1 MTQQP
6 WEFFYSIDQI
16 FSFLPEHTNIL
27 SSSTRRNK
35 NFHWVKQKKLNEGEN
50 LSHILCR
57 FCGGLFWFL
66 GQCSCCRHKVKGYQ
80 EICCDKKLYF
90 KFFPCKNTAIGTF
103 FQGPMEWLYLES
115 IRWKVNYQ
123 EISRQEQQVSLPT
136 TDVQYIVTMIQYCS
150 YIHNI
155 VATSTIS

>member
-1 MTQQP
+1 MAVLWLCHVLAMFSICLFNIFRSSPAVKWFVYFVTQQP

-103 FQGPMEWLYLES
+103 YSGTNGVVVP
-115 IRWKVNYQ
+115 RK
-123 EISRQEQQVSLPT
+123 
-136 TDVQYIVTMIQYCS
+136 
-150 YIHNI
+150 H
-155 VATSTIS
+155 